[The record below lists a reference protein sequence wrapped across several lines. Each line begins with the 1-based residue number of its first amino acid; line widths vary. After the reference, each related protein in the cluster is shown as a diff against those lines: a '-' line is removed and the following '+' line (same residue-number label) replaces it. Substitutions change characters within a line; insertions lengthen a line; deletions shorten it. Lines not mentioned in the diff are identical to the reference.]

1 MHASASEH
9 ASRLSSAIA
18 SLVEL
23 PPLPSGSDDALLCD
37 RYMQIGG
44 TLARVLRAS
53 FGLYRAVGSNGATT
67 SMDVDALSM
76 HPSATLAPTAEQL
89 LYERVAD
96 ITRRALDRWDRAA
109 VTAGGDECGEAS
121 GIEAGE
127 ASEQDESLALVG
139 GPPTMNELGELTAL
153 ARVNSF
159 ASAVRTT
166 TRRSGG
172 KSFRDAYMA
181 LLADGAADELDALRC
196 EQPPMTEAE
205 LRTLLD
211 ALESGCASF
220 GGTERALLMAT
231 FVGKRSWWEQRASEA
246 RRPAAASAAK
256 TKKAARKRRGAAPES
271 GDKWGDMSSSED
283 EGAADSTE
291 NGALPQLASRMRAL
305 SARSPA
311 KQQ

>member
-1 MHASASEH
+1 MPSRCIRRQPWRQPRSSSFTSAWLTSQGE
-9 ASRLSSAIA
+9 LSIDGIGR
-18 SLVEL
+18 
-23 PPLPSGSDDALLCD
+23 PLRPVATS
-37 RYMQIGG
+37 
-44 TLARVLRAS
+44 
-53 FGLYRAVGSNGATT
+53 VG
-67 SMDVDALSM
+67 
-76 HPSATLAPTAEQL
+76 
-89 LYERVAD
+89 
-96 ITRRALDRWDRAA
+96 RRA
-109 VTAGGDECGEAS
+109 GS
-121 GIEAGE
+121 AGE

-256 TKKAARKRRGAAPES
+256 TKMAARKRRGAAPES

-283 EGAADSTE
+283 EGATTYGERCASAACAPRSA
-291 NGALPQLASRMRAL
+291 ALPSKAAIDDAFCVSISDVWAPAPRQRGCGSINTFVC
-305 SARSPA
+305 RSIPQSPVPTHA
-311 KQQ
+311 APGLIR